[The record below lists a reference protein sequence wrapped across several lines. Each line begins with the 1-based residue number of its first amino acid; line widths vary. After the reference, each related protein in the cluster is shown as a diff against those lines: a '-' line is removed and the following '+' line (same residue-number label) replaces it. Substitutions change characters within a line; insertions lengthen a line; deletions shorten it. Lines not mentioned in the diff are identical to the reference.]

1 MQKKI
6 RKKYEA
12 GLIQERRCNMREYAF
27 RTDGVANTL
36 TTVSKDTYICVNE
49 EKYWAKR
56 IKI

>member
-36 TTVSKDTYICVNE
+36 TTVLKDNYICVNE
-49 EKYWAKR
+49 EEYGRKE
-56 IKI
+56 